1 MARLQ
6 MVKLPLLAFFLELIL
21 CCSISIAT
29 EVSDKIGDIGSR
41 QKKLLIN
48 ASFEFWSKIRKNE
61 VEIVGFLSH
70 IKSKIN
76 RELMTLAP
84 CSSDLL
90 EEYFS
95 DVTIVRRKKSS
106 LYLNCVTASPEFD
119 KKFPTVSVF
128 PRSRDYLRTVFKRLL
143 VTESG
148 PKRVV
153 VLFDFRPKYLLEA
166 RADLNKLISSELG
179 GGPLI
184 QWVSLNELQRFSEL
198 GQDFFSPDDWI
209 VIWTPVRQKMINIEK
224 MKHFMSALKII
235 PYGPS
240 DPTAIWP
247 KTARVMFWH
256 PNVSYEKSNQNCAFS
271 EDFRRSAKLDPDFH
285 SAYLFSTLEVG
296 LRVLNSDWRPLT
308 QNNSPEFDTL
318 FGSLRL
324 DREGR
329 ILNYIPVILL
339 KSGQKQIQWDLGDP
353 KRKMCGM

>member
-1 MARLQ
+1 MAWLQIVRLI
-6 MVKLPLLAFFLELIL
+6 LLAFFLELIL
-21 CCSISIAT
+21 CCSISLAT
-29 EVSDKIGDIGSR
+29 NASGKIEDTGSR
-41 QKKLLIN
+41 QKTLLIN
-48 ASFEFWSKIRKNE
+48 ASFELWSKTRKNE
-61 VEIVGFLSH
+61 VEIVRSLSQ
-70 IKSKIN
+70 IKSKI
-76 RELMTLAP
+76 RGESMTLGP

-90 EEYFS
+90 EKYFS
-95 DVTIVRRKKSS
+95 DIAILSRKKTS

-143 VTESG
+143 VTKSG

-153 VLFDFRPKYLLEA
+153 VLFDFTLKYLLEA
-166 RADLNKLISSELG
+166 RADLNRLISSELG
-179 GGPLI
+179 EGPLI
-184 QWVSLNELQRFSEL
+184 QWVSLDELNQRSEL
-198 GQDFFSPDDWI
+198 GQDVFSINDWI
-209 VIWTPVRQKMINIEK
+209 VIWTPIRQKMKNMEK

-247 KTARVMFWH
+247 NTARVMFWH

-271 EDFRRSAKLDPDFH
+271 ANFRRSTKLDPDFH

-296 LRVLNSDWRPLT
+296 LQVLNSDWRPLT

-318 FGSLRL
+318 FGRLRL

-329 ILNYIPVILL
+329 ILNYTPVILL

-353 KRKMCGM
+353 NRKICGT

>member
-6 MVKLPLLAFFLELIL
+6 IVKLLSLVLFLELIL
-21 CCSISIAT
+21 YCPIAIST
-29 EVSDKIGDIGSR
+29 EVSDKIEDFSSK

-48 ASFEFWSKIRKNE
+48 ASFEFWSKTRKNE
-61 VEIVGFLSH
+61 VEIAGSLGQ

-76 RELMTLAP
+76 SESMTLAP

-95 DVTIVRRKKSS
+95 DIAVLRRRKSS
-106 LYLNCVTASPEFD
+106 FYLNCVTASPEFD

-153 VLFDFRPKYLLEA
+153 VLFDFTLKYLLEA
-166 RADLNKLISSELG
+166 RAELNRLISSEMG
-179 GGPLI
+179 EGPLI
-184 QWVSLNELQRFSEL
+184 QWVSLDELKRRSEL
-198 GQDFFSPDDWI
+198 GQDVFSVNDWI
-209 VIWTPVRQKMINIEK
+209 VIWTPIRQKMKNMEK

-247 KTARVMFWH
+247 HTARVMFWH

-271 EDFRRSAKLDPDFH
+271 ADFRRSTKLDPDFH

-296 LRVLNSDWRPLT
+296 LQVLNSDWRPLT
-308 QNNSPEFDTL
+308 PNNSPEFDTL
-318 FGSLRL
+318 FGRFRL
-324 DREGR
+324 DHEGR

-339 KSGQKQIQWDLGDP
+339 KSGQKQIRLDLGDP
-353 KRKMCGM
+353 NRKMCGT